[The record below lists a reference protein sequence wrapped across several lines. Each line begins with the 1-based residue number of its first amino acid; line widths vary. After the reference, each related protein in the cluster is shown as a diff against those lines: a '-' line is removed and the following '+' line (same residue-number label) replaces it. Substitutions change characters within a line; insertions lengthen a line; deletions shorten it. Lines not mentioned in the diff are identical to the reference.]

1 MPGSVMGTSQYAK
14 SIAQNVLSQ
23 VYSPSETGKITVP
36 TAVYIAGNGT
46 TGVLDSE
53 EKIQDLLDNGPKNEV
68 YVYAG
73 DSVTFTAAEA
83 FQIGMKSLEAATG
96 VTVKVNGVTEM
107 NGVALAS
114 VDMYYS
120 VSAGTV
126 TITNSGSGVL
136 AITKLKFTSGTA
148 NALKA
153 VKSVLFML

>member
-1 MPGSVMGTSQYAK
+1 MGTSQYAK

-36 TAVYIAGNGT
+36 TAVYIVGNGT

-83 FQIGMKSLEAATG
+83 FQIGMKSL
-96 VTVKVNGVTEM
+96 
-107 NGVALAS
+107 
-114 VDMYYS
+114 
-120 VSAGTV
+120 
-126 TITNSGSGVL
+126 
-136 AITKLKFTSGTA
+136 
-148 NALKA
+148 
-153 VKSVLFML
+153 